1 MHFGDCFPIKELPVA
16 KDKTEENK
24 WKPPPPRIGD
34 GYPNPETMLAGKAII
49 NRPPPA
55 TEPGLELRRLTPG
68 ETRIRRSRSD
78 VVKSI
83 EEGLD

>member
-1 MHFGDCFPIKELPVA
+1 MA

-55 TEPGLELRRLTPG
+55 TEPGLELRRLTPD
-68 ETRIRRSRSD
+68 ETRHRHSRSNIIR
-78 VVKSI
+78 SI
-83 EEGLD
+83 NAGLD